1 MGQRQKGNFSLGWD
15 SFQSI
20 PFIAQRRDFFLGI
33 KSILFSF
40 VINIQGNHIST
51 PMEQSNAPQFVFDP
65 WKFLLIVAAAIF
77 ASSLSELISYF
88 LLYRKE
94 DYKLNKSK
102 RKSMQVRQKNSTK
115 N

>member
-1 MGQRQKGNFSLGWD
+1 
-15 SFQSI
+15 
-20 PFIAQRRDFFLGI
+20 
-33 KSILFSF
+33 
-40 VINIQGNHIST
+40 
-51 PMEQSNAPQFVFDP
+51 MEQTNAPQFVFDP